1 MSLVRFLIYL
11 IRAFIYIYIYK
22 AEACGRMLL
31 GLNVSRILD
40 S

>member
-11 IRAFIYIYIYK
+11 IRALYIYIYK

-40 S
+40 P